1 MVFGGLYVGDPKSQ
15 MQAVGRSR
23 NVHDEVSKGAS
34 DVSAR
39 TLREGGMG
47 AGETCPYLP
56 FPPPVTGTKMVK
68 VCPEAKKK
76 ID

>member
-1 MVFGGLYVGDPKSQ
+1 MLGSLKARCKRWGGAEMFMMKFP
-15 MQAVGRSR
+15 R
-23 NVHDEVSKGAS
+23 GAS

-56 FPPPVTGTKMVK
+56 FPPPVTGTKVVK